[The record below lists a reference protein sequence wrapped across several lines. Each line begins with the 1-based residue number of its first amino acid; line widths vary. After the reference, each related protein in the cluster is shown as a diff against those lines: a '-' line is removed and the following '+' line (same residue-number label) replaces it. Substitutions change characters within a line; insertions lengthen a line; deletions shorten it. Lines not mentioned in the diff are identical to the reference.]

1 MFNFIPSSLG
11 TDFRKLSNNEE
22 HKVKVSAASAL
33 MPLNSVLTAMRVML
47 RPMVL
52 KVALLTLIDIQ
63 YSISISKPLL
73 LIKVRAAGRIDRGR
87 PRVGVEAA
95 Y

>member
-1 MFNFIPSSLG
+1 
-11 TDFRKLSNNEE
+11 
-22 HKVKVSAASAL
+22 

-63 YSISISKPLL
+63 S
-73 LIKVRAAGRIDRGR
+73 VFQNH
-87 PRVGVEAA
+87 
-95 Y
+95 